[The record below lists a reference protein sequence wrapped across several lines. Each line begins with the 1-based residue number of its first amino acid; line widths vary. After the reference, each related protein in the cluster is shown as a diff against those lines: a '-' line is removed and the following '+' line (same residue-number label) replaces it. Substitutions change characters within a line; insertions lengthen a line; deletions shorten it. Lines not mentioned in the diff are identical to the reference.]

1 MGKEILCKNQGR
13 SFLDVLG
20 VRIDLVQVPKVIE
33 IVSGWIENK
42 ERGKYIVVSNAYDV
56 VVSRKN
62 SRIRNA
68 VNSSALTVSDGIS
81 LVILA
86 RIKGFP
92 VKKRVYGPD
101 LMLNFLKIAQ
111 EKGYSSFFYGTT
123 EATLGL
129 LLRYLKSE
137 FPDLRISGWYA
148 PPFREMTKE
157 EDEKVT
163 ELINDSK
170 PDVIWVGLGCPKQQL
185 WMHSHKDAFQAPVMI
200 GVGAAFD
207 FLAGVKPQA
216 PPWIRNNGFEWL
228 FRLVTEPK
236 RLWRRYLIA
245 YPVFVYYITV
255 ELVSDSIKSL
265 FNKKRKE

>member
-1 MGKEILCKNQGR
+1 MAKEISYENRER
-13 SFLDVLG
+13 SYSDVLG
-20 VRIDLVQVPKVIE
+20 VRIDLVQIPKVLE

-42 ERGKYIVVSNAYDV
+42 EQGKYIVVSNAYDV
-56 VVSRKN
+56 VVCRRDP
-62 SRIRNA
+62 RIKNA

-81 LVILA
+81 LVLLA
-86 RIKGFP
+86 RIKGFS

-101 LMLNFLKIAQ
+101 LMLNFLKVAQ

-129 LLRYLKSE
+129 LLRHLKSE
-137 FPDLRISGWYA
+137 FPSLKISGCYA
-148 PPFREMTKE
+148 PPFGEMTKE
-157 EDEKVT
+157 EDEKVIA
-163 ELINDSK
+163 LINGAK

-185 WMHSHKDAFQAPVMI
+185 WMYSHKDAFRVPVMV

-216 PPWIRNNGFEWL
+216 PLWIRDNGFEWL

-236 RLWRRYLIA
+236 RLWRRYLID
-245 YPVFVYYITV
+245 YPLFVYYVLV
-255 ELVSDSIKSL
+255 ELAFKPIKSL
-265 FNKKRKE
+265 LNK

>member
-1 MGKEILCKNQGR
+1 MDKEILCKSRGH

-20 VRIDLVQVPKVIE
+20 VRIDLVQIPKVIE
-33 IVSGWIENK
+33 IVSEWIENK
-42 ERGKYIVVSNAYDV
+42 EQGKYIVVSNAYDV
-56 VVSRKN
+56 VVSRRN

-86 RIKGFP
+86 RIKGSP

-101 LMLNFLKIAQ
+101 LMLNFLKVAQ

-123 EATLGL
+123 ESTLRL
-129 LLRYLKSE
+129 LLRNLKSE
-137 FPDLRISGWYA
+137 LPDLKISGCYA
-148 PPFREMTKE
+148 PPFGEMTKE

-163 ELINDSK
+163 GLINDVK

-185 WMHSHKDAFQAPVMI
+185 WMYSHKDAFQVPVMI

-216 PPWIRNNGFEWL
+216 PRWIRDNGFEWL

-245 YPVFVYYITV
+245 YPVFIYYISV
-255 ELVSDSIKSL
+255 ELVSKPIKSL
-265 FNKKRKE
+265 FNKKREE